1 VRSTVLKVKTNES
14 QRSALERLLAPLA
27 VSEID
32 DGPGSGEPEWIS
44 ADGWR
49 LLARPRPGRA
59 SGDLIQRFFSASG
72 DVLDARFDPD
82 SCRASVPFDLS
93 EAYANYVQERWREK
107 ARTRAL
113 SDGQLGLFYRV
124 KRFIPRS
131 VQIRARRVLVKAQKD
146 PEFPRWPLDDSVH
159 RLLSFYAKCL
169 LLASNRAE
177 LPFRWFWPD
186 GHRSALVL
194 THDVE
199 SEAGLRLAVDLADLE
214 EQRGLRSSFNIVAE
228 WYPID
233 WGIVD
238 ELRDRGFELGV
249 HGIRHDRSMFAS
261 RENFDAQRSQVAAM
275 AERLGATGFRSPATH
290 RVVDWLGE
298 LPVKYDSSIPHSDPF
313 EPQPGGCCTVWP
325 FFLGDVVELPYSL
338 PQDHTLFTLLG
349 HKSIDVWRAQVEGIE
364 ALNGLGQV
372 ISHPDPGDLGDPE
385 KRALYVEF
393 LDFVRERE
401 GLWKPLP
408 RDVADWWR
416 VRDSGEE
423 TDSRLGLGVVRVD
436 GETVVFEPSVLGA
449 DPVEQSASG
458 APK

>member
-1 VRSTVLKVKTNES
+1 M
-14 QRSALERLLAPLA
+14 QRNVNRRPPLERLLAPVA
-27 VSEID
+27 PPKVDSV
-32 DGPGSGEPEWIS
+32 PGSGEPEWLV

-49 LLARPRPGRA
+49 LLVRPGAERG
-59 SGDLIQRFFSASG
+59 SGELIERFSRRDGEA
-72 DVLDARFDPD
+72 LHARFDPD
-82 SCRASVPFDLS
+82 TGSVTVPFDVS
-93 EAYANYVQERWREK
+93 EAYLNYIQERWRDSVQ
-107 ARTRAL
+107 APAL
-113 SDGQLGLFYRV
+113 SPGQLGLFYRL

-131 VQIRARRVLVKAQKD
+131 AQIGARRLLVKAQKD

-159 RLLSFYAKCL
+159 RLLSFHAKCL
-169 LLASNRAE
+169 LFASGGTQ

-186 GHRSALVL
+186 GHRAALLL

-199 SEAGLRLAVDLADLE
+199 SAAGLRLAVDLADLE
-214 EQRGLRSSFNIVAE
+214 EQRGLRSSFNIVGN

-233 WGIVD
+233 WAIVD
-238 ELRDRGFELGV
+238 ELRVRGFELGV

-261 RENFDAQRSQVAAM
+261 RENFEAQLPQVAAM

-298 LPVKYDSSIPHSDPF
+298 LPVDYDCSIPHSDPF
-313 EPQPGGCCTVWP
+313 EPQPGGCCTLWP
-325 FFLGDVVELPYSL
+325 FFIGDVVELPYSL

-349 HKSIDVWRAQVEGIE
+349 HKSIDVWRGQVERIE
-364 ALNGLGQV
+364 ELNGLVQA
-372 ISHPDPGDLGDPE
+372 ITHPDPGDLGDPA

-416 VRDSGEE
+416 VRDSGEV
-423 TDSRLGLGVVRVD
+423 TDSRLGLGVVRLD
-436 GETVVFEPSVLGA
+436 GETVVFEPSVRGA
-449 DPVEQSASG
+449 VPVERSAAG
-458 APK
+458 APE